1 MSTAV
6 AIRKPPAVAT
16 SAVVVVT
23 VPPIVPAVPLRAVH
37 PLGVVH
43 EAVEAGSV
51 AEVTPQAAHALL
63 VAVVLVWEDAGNFT
77 SLKCNNLMIR

>member
-16 SAVVVVT
+16 SVVVV
-23 VPPIVPAVPLRAVH
+23 VAAPPIPPAIPLRAVP

-43 EAVEAGSV
+43 EAVEAVSV
-51 AEVTPQAAHALL
+51 VEVTPRAAHALL
-63 VAVVLVWEDAGNFT
+63 VVAVLVWEDAGDVST
-77 SLKCNNLMIR
+77 LKCNNLMI